1 MPTEGHG
8 SITHWLDTLKAGDR
22 AAAQPL
28 WERYFPRLVR
38 LARQKLR
45 AGRRSGT
52 DADAEDA
59 ALSAFDS
66 FCDGAARGRF
76 PRLDDRDDLWRLL
89 VTLTTHKVTDHARH
103 HGRQKRG
110 GGRILDEAALDG
122 PRPGGGPAGLDAFV
136 GAEPTPSFA
145 ALVAEQSRRLLE
157 GLGEES
163 LRRIALLKMEGYTRD
178 EIAARLGCARR
189 TVARRLELIRKI
201 WLAGGP

>member
-28 WERYFPRLVR
+28 WERYFLRLVR

-45 AGRRSGT
+45 AGRRGGA

-76 PRLDDRDDLWRLL
+76 LQLDDRDDLWRLL
-89 VTLTTHKVTDHARH
+89 VTLTTHKVADHARR

-110 GGRILDEAALDG
+110 GGRILNEAALDG
-122 PRPGGGPAGLDAFV
+122 PRRGGGPAGLDAIV
-136 GAEPTPSFA
+136 GSEPTPSFA
-145 ALVAEQSRRLLE
+145 ALVAEQYRRLLE

-163 LRRIALLKMEGYTRD
+163 LRRIALLKMEGYTLD
-178 EIAARLGCARR
+178 EIAAQLGFARR
-189 TVARRLELIRKI
+189 TVVNKLQLIRMR
-201 WLAGGP
+201 WERAS

>member
-8 SITHWLDTLKAGDR
+8 SVTHWLGALKAGDR

-28 WERYFPRLVR
+28 WERYFQRLVQ

-45 AGRRSGT
+45 AGRRGGA

-59 ALSAFDS
+59 ALSVLDS

-89 VTLTTHKVTDHARH
+89 VAIATHKVTDHARR

-110 GGRILDEAALDG
+110 GGRILDEAALVG
-122 PRPGGGPAGLDAFV
+122 PRPGGGPAGLDALV

-145 ALVAEQSRRLLE
+145 ALVAEQYRRLLE
-157 GLGEES
+157 GLGDAS
-163 LRRIALLKMEGYTRD
+163 LRRIALLKMEGYTLD
-178 EIAARLGCARR
+178 EIAAQLGCARR
-189 TVARRLELIRKI
+189 TVVNKLQLIRMR
-201 WLAGGP
+201 WERAS